1 MASQVLYLQE
11 PLTICGG
18 EEIRGQISCSRNAK
32 NPRDL
37 DIEIQVQFD
46 GKCMAG
52 HSATQQYRLR

>member
-1 MASQVLYLQE
+1 LQE

-18 EEIRGQISCSRNAK
+18 EEIRGKIACKRNEK

-37 DIEIQVQFD
+37 DIEIQVDFD

-52 HSATQQYRLR
+52 HNAVQQYRLR